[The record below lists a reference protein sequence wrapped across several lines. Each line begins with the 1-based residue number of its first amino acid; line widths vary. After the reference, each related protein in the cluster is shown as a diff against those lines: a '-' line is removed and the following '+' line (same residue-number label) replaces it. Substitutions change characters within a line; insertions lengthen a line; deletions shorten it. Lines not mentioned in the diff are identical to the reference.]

1 MDGCN
6 FKRYDENQL
15 PEDICRSLGE
25 LSGLME
31 DETEDEEVTCGV
43 NLFVTDEFVE
53 YVMMYLNV

>member
-15 PEDICRSLGE
+15 PEDIYRSLRE
-25 LSGLME
+25 LSGLI
-31 DETEDEEVTCGV
+31 EDEEVTCGV
-43 NLFVTDEFVE
+43 NIFGTDEFVE